1 MAQYSSKDF
10 TMTMAGTDVTAYLLD
25 SVTVK
30 IQAILEKITPMGASW
45 DTHVFTGISMMG
57 DIGISGLFDTTSGK
71 FVDQVRTHQGA
82 TIACVITYGGT
93 KTTTFSAIVE
103 SYSVPVKVG
112 AMTRFSANLRP
123 TGTVTEA

>member
-25 SVTVK
+25 TVTVK
-30 IQAILEKITPMGASW
+30 IMAIIEKVTPFGATW
-45 DTHVFTGISMMG
+45 AAQVYTGISEMG
-57 DIGISGLFDTTSGK
+57 DIGISGLFDTASGK

-82 TIACVITYGGT
+82 TIACVITYGGS

-112 AMTRFSANLRP
+112 VMTRFSANLRP

>member
-25 SVTVK
+25 VSAVK
-30 IQAILEKITPMGASW
+30 IAAILEKVTPFGATW
-45 DTHVFTGISMMG
+45 AAHVATGISEMG
-57 DIGISGLFDTTSGK
+57 DIGVAGLFDTTSGK

-112 AMTRFSANLRP
+112 SMTRFSANFRP